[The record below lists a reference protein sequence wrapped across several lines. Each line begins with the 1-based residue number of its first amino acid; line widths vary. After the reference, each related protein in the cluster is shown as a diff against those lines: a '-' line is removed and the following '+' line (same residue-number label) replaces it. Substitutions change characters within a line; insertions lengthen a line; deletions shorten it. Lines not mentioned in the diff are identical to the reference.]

1 MPSCDAGTECSGAAG
16 CLAGLPILCTMS
28 GTVAAGAPVVVF
40 DNGSGQCKA
49 GLSGEQAPRSV
60 IPTIVGYPKFTF
72 VMIGME
78 HRDWYVGEEAQSKR
92 GILSLTYP
100 MENGVVTSWDNM
112 EKIWRYLY
120 EHELGVKPSEG
131 PVLLTETPLNPP
143 SHREKMAEL
152 MFESF
157 QVPALYVALQGL
169 AALHACARTT
179 GMVLD
184 SGDGVTVTIPIH
196 GGSCLLQGVTRLDFA
211 GRGITKY
218 LARLLMEIGHSFV
231 SATEKEIVR
240 DMKEKL
246 CYVALDPIKKMQQK
260 PENLMFEYM
269 LPDGRTVKAGDQ
281 LFRAP
286 EALFAPAEVQIQG
299 AGVVGM
305 ILQSAAKCSTHI
317 RTDVLRNVVLVG
329 GSTLFRGFKERLLKE
344 LQAEVPSATPVKIIS
359 PKNRMHSVW
368 IGASL
373 LANSTSLRNMWVSR
387 EDYSEVGPTVLRRKS
402 F

>member
-1 MPSCDAGTECSGAAG
+1 MLRCCWCPAA
-16 CLAGLPILCTMS
+16 LPILRAMS
-28 GTVAAGAPVVVF
+28 RVAAAGAPVVVF

-49 GLSGEQAPRSV
+49 GLSGELAPRSV

-120 EHELGVKPSEG
+120 EHELRVKPSEG
-131 PVLLTETPLNPP
+131 PVLLTETPLNPR

-157 QVPALYVALQGL
+157 QVPALYLALQAL

-184 SGDGVTVTIPIH
+184 SGDGVTVTVPIH

-211 GRGITKY
+211 GRGVTKY
-218 LARLLMEIGHSFV
+218 LARLLLEMGHSFV
-231 SATEKEIVR
+231 SATEEEIVR

-246 CYVALDPIKKMQQK
+246 CYIALDPIKKMQQK
-260 PENLMFEYM
+260 PENLLCEYV

-286 EALFAPAEVQIQG
+286 EALFAPTEVEIQG

-305 ILQSAAKCSTHI
+305 ILQSAAKCNA
-317 RTDVLRNVVLVG
+317 RVRMDVLRNVVLAG

-344 LQAEVPSATPVKIIS
+344 LRAEAPSTASIRIIS
-359 PKNRMHSVW
+359 PRNRMHSVW

-373 LANSTSLRNMWVSR
+373 LANLTSLQNMWVTR
-387 EDYSEVGPTVLRRKS
+387 EDYSEVGPTVLERKY